1 MDNTKDSTKTILR
14 SNEVIDL
21 ILSALG
27 LTRETLSTYK
37 DYAFD
42 NGRYIR
48 LRISDHGLF
57 LQNWFNINKER
68 RSISPSVPKLNCG
81 QNLAITFAPNQEEC
95 IEKSISFP
103 PKIKN
108 VTKAKTESGNNVK
121 PQFTVR
127 HICYFTWE
135 LSNNDI
141 KQISSSIL
149 KCVSEGDIFNEPLKD
164 ITKMIEWEDT
174 SNLPPKRKTK
184 TTKTTKLEDENKSNH

>member
-21 ILSALG
+21 ILLALG

-95 IEKSISFP
+95 IEKCIPFP

-135 LSNNDI
+135 LSISDI
-141 KQISSSIL
+141 SIITSSIL
-149 KCVSEGDIFNEPLKD
+149 KCVSEGELYNEPLKD
-164 ITKMIEWEDT
+164 ITRMIEWEDT
-174 SNLPPKRKTK
+174 SNLPPKRITT
-184 TTKTTKLEDENKSNH
+184 TTKTTKLEDEN